1 MFWRYCNIPEGDI
14 MSKKDLYKFKCSIRC
29 CCNSMLVNKL
39 FAASSIP
46 TSFCT
51 LKGLL
56 NDRCEKRQMQIKAD
70 FKNMPQRCSI
80 TCDVCCSQTG
90 FLGLSKRMSSHS
102 RDLIRRETEIIVD
115 TYRVLL
121 RKVFKVVA
129 DGGSNMVKG
138 FRDIISIDYPVR
150 FSSTYWLFCT
160 RSSASDNV
168 DVQEEFCYS
177 FWLSNFLCS
186 HQSIQTPDNSQGGSE
201 NACEKQIMLSSSTR
215 WQLVDFWKVSNKIF
229 NALKYWSSFMDTD
242 AEATGI
248 LALEGE
254 SESAKKIIK
263 IYFSQ
268 SYGFYQARTPGN
280 APNFGGEE
288 GVGGVNQRNPTG
300 ATGSFFGEHF
310 LMGGERYDVAK
321 PDTTTFLFGD
331 NSDLEL
337 LGNKPVKVI
346 PYSLNKGVAE
356 TVNVLNSLVN
366 VRRDSVKFVRAESSR
381 SSSSS
386 YRLEFVFD
394 CDVPCYIQ
402 IHFCAKEV
410 VDADYIQI
418 VSKYPSIDSSQKFHF
433 DAKPAQAFDKFTF
446 KAHRYDLKM
455 LHYEG
460 GQYFPVVI
468 EIRTANEEGKF
479 SEQVQTTL
487 CSIERSADQASTIIL
502 KPLKQKLIVNGVTYL
517 MQEIYGLENKDPTL
531 KRHSYIALQT
541 FVYLQWMCR
550 DSSLQLKTVR
560 SMMGSLN
567 AAGAGRLRQEALT
580 LMEALNGPY
589 QNGEHPQPKT
599 SVSLRCK
606 DLEGGRDI
614 VSSTSHQRSAAR
626 NLSFVE
632 RIKNKDSSE
641 PSVVRMSGNTI
652 TRAHPT
658 AASSPSS
665 SIAGISNHSSLRS
678 SRTVAGSNN
687 GSVDS
692 ERLPLSQTLEISENL
707 STKIETADITQ
718 FSVETPPPEIG
729 SKSPKDHEHHASLVR
744 VDSQQSTSTMS
755 GSVVVV
761 DKVSKEGDLDK
772 KD

>member
-1 MFWRYCNIPEGDI
+1 
-14 MSKKDLYKFKCSIRC
+14 
-29 CCNSMLVNKL
+29 
-39 FAASSIP
+39 
-46 TSFCT
+46 
-51 LKGLL
+51 
-56 NDRCEKRQMQIKAD
+56 
-70 FKNMPQRCSI
+70 
-80 TCDVCCSQTG
+80 
-90 FLGLSKRMSSHS
+90 
-102 RDLIRRETEIIVD
+102 
-115 TYRVLL
+115 
-121 RKVFKVVA
+121 
-129 DGGSNMVKG
+129 
-138 FRDIISIDYPVR
+138 
-150 FSSTYWLFCT
+150 
-160 RSSASDNV
+160 
-168 DVQEEFCYS
+168 
-177 FWLSNFLCS
+177 
-186 HQSIQTPDNSQGGSE
+186 
-201 NACEKQIMLSSSTR
+201 
-215 WQLVDFWKVSNKIF
+215 
-229 NALKYWSSFMDTD
+229 
-242 AEATGI
+242 
-248 LALEGE
+248 
-254 SESAKKIIK
+254 
-263 IYFSQ
+263 
-268 SYGFYQARTPGN
+268 
-280 APNFGGEE
+280 
-288 GVGGVNQRNPTG
+288 
-300 ATGSFFGEHF
+300 
-310 LMGGERYDVAK
+310 MGGERYDVAK

-337 LGNKPVKVI
+337 LGNKPVKF

-517 MQEIYGLENKDPTL
+517 MQEIYECIICMANPRDTVILPCRHLCICNGCAETL
-531 KRHSYIALQT
+531 RYKLNNCPICRSPFKAL
-541 FVYLQWMCR
+541 LK
-550 DSSLQLKTVR
+550 LKTVR

-632 RIKNKDSSE
+632 RIKNKDVLPFYRNANVDSINAEQIELEHIQPNLKKSSE